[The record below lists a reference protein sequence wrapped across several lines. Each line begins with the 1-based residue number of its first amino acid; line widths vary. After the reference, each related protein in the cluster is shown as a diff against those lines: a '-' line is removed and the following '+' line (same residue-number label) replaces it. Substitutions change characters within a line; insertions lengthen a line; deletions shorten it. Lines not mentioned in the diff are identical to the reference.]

1 MDQADPVAALYAN
14 KSQTSTGP
22 QAEFWQQMLQ
32 DQLARRT
39 AEMGGGAWNAPAAD
53 AMAVDGATYEGGAP
67 EYHAPGEERQDAQG
81 NTWRWNEQQGR
92 GELVRTSFADAYAMR
107 QQAANQPQ
115 GTFVIGE
122 DPGEMQY
129 LGPYG
134 TASVTHGDEVPT
146 EFTNAHGSALGSMNF
161 PGPQMGTQSAAEFF
175 QDAAD
180 FKRHDNRFASQ
191 SPGYGNNPLRP
202 NTPSWAAYDRAM
214 KAKKLLGSR

>member
-1 MDQADPVAALYAN
+1 VAALYAN
-14 KSQTSTGP
+14 KSQTATGP

-67 EYHAPGEERQDAQG
+67 EYHAPGETRQDAQG
-81 NTWRWNEQQGR
+81 NTWRWNEQAGR
-92 GELVRTSFADAYAMR
+92 GEMIQKAPTFAELYDMQQEAQKPQYTYTGNNIDEGAM
-107 QQAANQPQ
+107 
-115 GTFVIGE
+115 
-122 DPGEMQY
+122 Y
-129 LGPYG
+129 GPYG
-134 TASVTHGDEVPT
+134 EGSVTHDEVPT
-146 EFTNAHGSALGSMNF
+146 TFTNAHGSALGSMNF
-161 PGPQMGTQSAAEFF
+161 TGPQMGTQSAAEFW

-180 FKRHDNRFASQ
+180 YKRHDNRFASQ